1 MLVKTFF
8 LTILIRKIIKK
19 KILLQSSVDNQINN
33 KEILPKS
40 FWSKKNFFI
49 DKMKENITQKRRSI
63 NLTFFTRKKKFL
75 ADMKTTE

>member
-40 FWSKKNFFI
+40 FWSKKKIFI
-49 DKMKENITQKRRSI
+49 DKKKENI
-63 NLTFFTRKKKFL
+63 LKK
-75 ADMKTTE
+75 EGQ